1 MADLMP
7 QAPEDAPLE
16 ATPAGAPTEDIPTP
30 VAEAPPAGTPAEAI
44 PTPVVEAPP
53 AQPAVIE
60 YDAIDVGET
69 TIEVQRGSS
78 PEAIAAAIADHI
90 TSPEFYET
98 VDRTTGAPGEW
109 RNKVGDAIRPDDR
122 LATLRKFAPDAMP
135 FDGDNFVY
143 ADPKTG
149 KSTLFNPK
157 GLDFGDIPGAAREI
171 TIGGAAT
178 LGGIFAGPPG
188 AGLAAVAATT
198 LYDAQSALFGETQRS
213 EGFIARSAE
222 IVTQGL
228 AAASGQKLG
237 DIAIPAIA
245 GGAKRILGGGTAKA
259 QAIYD
264 DLIKHNIKPTAGAV
278 TGGKGIGRIES
289 GLDQA
294 AASAT
299 TMRNQVMEVVD
310 SAQKAVTQLATKIG
324 TPRSQQGTGMRLQEA
339 AENALTKFTKGQTQ
353 IEDKLAKAIGD
364 DAPFSID
371 ALRGFY
377 AEMKT
382 LQSQLPGFSKEAHGP
397 ILKTLGS
404 LIDDAAANGGRIP
417 YSAFRQVR
425 TFFGGKMSDMTEGV
439 NRSVYK
445 RMYRA
450 MTEDLEAGATLRGHG
465 DLFKETMAFTKNF
478 KNEYDDVLNKIVDFE
493 APERG
498 YRFLMQSRRDG
509 GTYFRKLQEQFSP
522 DEWADVSA
530 TIVNKMGFKNY
541 GNAAEDGFSI
551 GRFLTNWDD
560 IAVEAQK
567 TLFKGVEGGP
577 ELAAGLNELLGAF
590 KSIAQNARLGNASN
604 TAGAAHTLQLM
615 DALGG
620 DFAKIVMGS
629 LAVGGQPGLAAGA
642 LVTTIAGKVVAPATA
657 AKLVTNAAFVK
668 WLAGGPAVRS
678 GAAAGK
684 HIGRM
689 GALYAA
695 STPQMRGYLDEFLHV
710 LGIDDPDPGI
720 AQ

>member
-1 MADLMP
+1 MADLI
-7 QAPEDAPLE
+7 APA
-16 ATPAGAPTEDIPTP
+16 APTETP
-30 VAEAPPAGTPAEAI
+30 LEDVPQGATSTTDLAPVDVAVDATAVEPPPAPVQPPEVEYDVIRVGETKIKIQHGAPDEARAEAI
-44 PTPVVEAPP
+44 KH
-53 AQPAVIE
+53 
-60 YDAIDVGET
+60 
-69 TIEVQRGSS
+69 
-78 PEAIAAAIADHI
+78 HI
-90 TSPEFYET
+90 TTPEFYET
-98 VDRTTGAPGEW
+98 IDRTTGAPGEW
-109 RNKVGDAIRPDDR
+109 RNEVGNAIRPDDR
-122 LATLRKFAPDAMP
+122 LATMRKYAPDAMP
-135 FDGDNFVY
+135 FEGDNFIY
-143 ADPKTG
+143 TDADTG
-149 KSTLFNPK
+149 KIKLFNPH
-157 GLDFGDIPGAAREI
+157 GLDWGDVPGAAREI

-178 LGGIFAGPPG
+178 LGGIFAGPAG
-188 AGLAAVAATT
+188 AGFMAVGATG
-198 LYDAQSALFGETQRS
+198 LYDAYATTFGETQRS

-222 IVTQGL
+222 TVTQGL

-237 DIAIPAIA
+237 DIAVPAITNV
-245 GGAKRILGGGTAKA
+245 AKKMLGGGTAKA

-278 TGGKGIGRIES
+278 TSGKGVGRIES
-289 GLDQA
+289 ALDQA

-324 TPRSQQGTGMRLQEA
+324 TPRSQQGTGIRLQEA
-339 AENALTKFTKGQTQ
+339 AQNALTTFTKGQTQ

-397 ILKTLGS
+397 ILKTLDS

-465 DLFKETMAFTKNF
+465 DMFKETMAFTKNF

-498 YRFLMQSRRDG
+498 YRFLLNSRRDG
-509 GTYFRKLQEQFSP
+509 GTYFRKLQEQFTP

-551 GRFLTNWDD
+551 NRFLTNWDD
-560 IAVEAQK
+560 IAVEAQE

-668 WLAGGPAVRS
+668 WLAGGPAVRT
-678 GAAAGK
+678 GAEAGK
-684 HIGRM
+684 HIGRL
-689 GALYAA
+689 GAVYAA
-695 STPQMRGYLDEFLHV
+695 STPQMRGYLDEFMALMGV
-710 LGIDDPDPGI
+710 DQSDPGI